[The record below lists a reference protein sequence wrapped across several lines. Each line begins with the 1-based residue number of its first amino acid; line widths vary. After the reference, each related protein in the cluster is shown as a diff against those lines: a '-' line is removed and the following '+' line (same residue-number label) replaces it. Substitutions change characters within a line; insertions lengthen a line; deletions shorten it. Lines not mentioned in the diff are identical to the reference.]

1 MVIRLILLL
10 FPLLTGFFTYFQSG
24 QGKQA
29 PEVSDKNRKP
39 NIVLIMADDMG
50 YECLGSYGSAV
61 YSTPNLDKLAQEG
74 VRFTHCYS
82 QPLCTPSRVQ
92 LMTGKYN
99 FRNYEAFGY
108 LNPKEKTFG
117 NLLKEAGYAT
127 CIAGKWQLN
136 GMSGPK
142 KYPGWDDTNRPHH
155 FGFDEYS
162 LWQLQNGKAE
172 GERFADPLIVQ
183 NGKAL
188 PRDGEAYGP
197 DIFSNFILDFIE
209 KKKQEPFFVYYSM
222 ALVHDPF
229 VPTPASKEWGQSS
242 DRYKES
248 THHFGEMVEYS
259 DKLVGRI
266 LDKLRQTGLDQ
277 NTLVLFT
284 GDNGTNV
291 AISSPMKDGSSV
303 QGEKGSMTDG
313 GTRVPLIAYWAGQS
327 PQGVVNQDLIDFTD
341 FFPTLA
347 EAAGVKVPGGVD
359 GVSFLPKVLG
369 KKSSSKPYV
378 YMYYQP
384 RWGKFKEGVFARNP
398 THKLYSDGRF
408 YNVGKDVREQQP
420 LNSDALTASEKT
432 IHQQLQAVLKR
443 MPGIQ

>member
-1 MVIRLILLL
+1 MLIRLIILF
-10 FPLLTGFFTYFQSG
+10 FPLLTGLFTYVQSG
-24 QGKQA
+24 QHGQA
-29 PEVSDKNRKP
+29 TEDPEKNRKP

-61 YSTPNLDKLAQEG
+61 YSTPNLDNLAKEG

-117 NLLKEAGYAT
+117 NLLKEAGYDT

-155 FGFDEYS
+155 FGFDEYC
-162 LWQLQNGKAE
+162 LWQLQNGRPE
-172 GERFADPLIVQ
+172 GERYANPLIVQ

-188 PRDGEAYGP
+188 PRNGTAYGP
-197 DIFSNFILDFIE
+197 DVFTNFVLEFID
-209 KKKQEPFFVYYSM
+209 KKRQEPFFVYYSM

-229 VPTPASKEWGQSS
+229 VPTPASKEWSRSS

-248 THHFGEMVEYS
+248 THHFGDMVEYS

-277 NTLVLFT
+277 NTLVVFT

-291 AISSPMKDGSSV
+291 QITSLMKDGTKV
-303 QGEKGSMTDG
+303 KGEKGSMADG
-313 GTRVPLIAYWAGQS
+313 GTRVPLIAYWAGKS
-327 PQGVVNQDLIDFTD
+327 ARGVVNQDLIDFAD
-341 FFPTLA
+341 FLPTLA
-347 EAAGVKVPGGVD
+347 EAAGAKVPGEVD
-359 GVSFLPKVLG
+359 GKSFLPKILG

-378 YMYYQP
+378 YMYYKP
-384 RWGKFKEGVFARNP
+384 RWGKFEAGVFARNH
-398 THKLYSDGRF
+398 TYKLYGDGRF
-408 YNVGKDVREQQP
+408 FNVEKDVREQQP
-420 LNSDALTASEKT
+420 LDSNNLTASERVVHK
-432 IHQQLQAVLKR
+432 QLQAILKR
-443 MPGIQ
+443 MPGVS